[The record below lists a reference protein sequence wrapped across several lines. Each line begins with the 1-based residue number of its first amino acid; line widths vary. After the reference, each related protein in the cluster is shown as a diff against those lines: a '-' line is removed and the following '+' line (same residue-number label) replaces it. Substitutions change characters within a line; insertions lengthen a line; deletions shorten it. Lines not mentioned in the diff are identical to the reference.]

1 MCALDLNPGPQDGW
15 RRQNHGAMAATHV
28 QYSYVEALGFNQRT
42 LGQLSNGR
50 IFPHII
56 FQKTHKMIVEDPK
69 TDESLMLQQ
78 YTTPHALF
86 VACEV
91 LDCLQSWKVIL
102 KESWDH
108 GGGQMVHA

>member
-1 MCALDLNPGPQDGW
+1 MVGADKTTELW
-15 RRQNHGAMAATHV
+15 RPPM
-28 QYSYVEALGFNQRT
+28 YSILMWRHLGSTQRT
-42 LGQLSNGR
+42 LGQLSNGM

-69 TDESLMLQQ
+69 TDKSVMLQQ